1 MMLKRDA
8 EMKKRILE
16 AKQKY
21 EQNCKMVLQYSVYLD
36 SYICIFSTM
45 IWIVKW
51 QDLLYWLWICSSSN
65 IDVLF
70 LRALKEPKELN
81 FIFGVNIDQ
90 RDLDGMFVYN
100 CSRLIKMY
108 EKTGPQ
114 LEGGM

>member
-1 MMLKRDA
+1 MNITVFAGLCM
-8 EMKKRILE
+8 
-16 AKQKY
+16 
-21 EQNCKMVLQYSVYLD
+21 
-36 SYICIFSTM
+36 FH
-45 IWIVKW
+45 
-51 QDLLYWLWICSSSN
+51 LLLN
-65 IDVLF
+65 PLLF
-70 LRALKEPKELN
+70 FRALKEPKELN

>member
-1 MMLKRDA
+1 MKLKP
-8 EMKKRILE
+8 
-16 AKQKY
+16 
-21 EQNCKMVLQYSVYLD
+21 
-36 SYICIFSTM
+36 
-45 IWIVKW
+45 
-51 QDLLYWLWICSSSN
+51 DLLINQSAHELNVS
-65 IDVLF
+65 VLF

>member
-1 MMLKRDA
+1 MTFLIDF
-8 EMKKRILE
+8 ILLINRM
-16 AKQKY
+16 A
-21 EQNCKMVLQYSVYLD
+21 M
-36 SYICIFSTM
+36 F
-45 IWIVKW
+45 
-51 QDLLYWLWICSSSN
+51 
-65 IDVLF
+65 LF
-70 LRALKEPKELN
+70 PRALKEPKELN

>member
-1 MMLKRDA
+1 MVFTENTLNPFLSHQNPTLFCML
-8 EMKKRILE
+8 
-16 AKQKY
+16 
-21 EQNCKMVLQYSVYLD
+21 
-36 SYICIFSTM
+36 
-45 IWIVKW
+45 
-51 QDLLYWLWICSSSN
+51 
-65 IDVLF
+65 LF

-81 FIFGVNIDQ
+81 FIFGVNIEQ

>member
-1 MMLKRDA
+1 MNSKVTRT
-8 EMKKRILE
+8 RRR
-16 AKQKY
+16 
-21 EQNCKMVLQYSVYLD
+21 QYLTD
-36 SYICIFSTM
+36 FIDFFF
-45 IWIVKW
+45 
-51 QDLLYWLWICSSSN
+51 CSSTDVN
-65 IDVLF
+65 VLF

>member
-1 MMLKRDA
+1 MLKRDA

-21 EQNCKMVLQYSVYLD
+21 EEIGFD
-36 SYICIFSTM
+36 
-45 IWIVKW
+45 VKNTELCSDPSMFW
-51 QDLLYWLWICSSSN
+51 PLY
-65 IDVLF
+65 V

-81 FIFGVNIDQ
+81 FIFGVNIEQ

-114 LEGGM
+114 LEGGT

>member
-1 MMLKRDA
+1 
-8 EMKKRILE
+8 MKKRILE

-21 EQNCKMVLQYSVYLD
+21 EEIVFDVKNTELCSVQNAYLF
-36 SYICIFSTM
+36 YIF
-45 IWIVKW
+45 WP
-51 QDLLYWLWICSSSN
+51 LY
-65 IDVLF
+65 V

-81 FIFGVNIDQ
+81 FIFGVNIEQ

-114 LEGGM
+114 LEGGT

>member
-1 MMLKRDA
+1 MYQLV
-8 EMKKRILE
+8 
-16 AKQKY
+16 
-21 EQNCKMVLQYSVYLD
+21 QNVKSALVYFT
-36 SYICIFSTM
+36 SFYNTF
-45 IWIVKW
+45 
-51 QDLLYWLWICSSSN
+51 
-65 IDVLF
+65 LF

-81 FIFGVNIDQ
+81 FIFGVNIGQ